1 MIGRISNPLKI
12 RVLEALRK
20 RKRMSLELLSKHVRI
35 PEFTLRD
42 LLEELKK
49 DGFVDE
55 SEGYIVLTDYGI
67 KALKEIYDFRI

>member
-20 RKRMSLELLSKHVRI
+20 RKKMSLELLSKHVRI
-35 PEFTLRD
+35 PEFTLKD
-42 LLEELKK
+42 LLEDLKK

-55 SEGYIVLTDYGI
+55 SEGYIVLTDHGI